1 MAFFAVNEMHV
12 AGLEANGRR
21 QRAVAGLAA
30 LAAHVLL
37 ATFLL
42 FGLVHQAVST
52 APKAPPT
59 TMVDVF
65 DNQTRTVSLAPPTPK
80 QVRIA
85 PVTAMQPEI
94 VIQPEARATPSSS
107 AAPAATPA
115 TSALDTAIAL
125 PPSGGGAGAGTRASG
140 SGSGG
145 AGGYDISAYLAR
157 VAAHI
162 QRYLRLPYLP
172 SASVRNSN
180 PMVVVHL
187 VWTRDGMV
195 EKVEVMRS
203 SDHSRIDD
211 AAIAAVQRA
220 QPLPPFP
227 SELKGE
233 RINGRIP
240 VLFIY
245 RWIPPD
251 LQAPSQQPQPS
262 APSAVVQSKE

>member
-1 MAFFAVNEMHV
+1 MAFFAINEMHV
-12 AGLEANGRR
+12 ARLEPNDRR
-21 QRAVAGLAA
+21 QHAIAGLAA
-30 LAAHVLL
+30 LAAHLL
-37 ATFLL
+37 LVAFLL
-42 FGLVHQAVST
+42 LGLVHQTVTTS
-52 APKAPPT
+52 PKAAPT
-59 TMVDVF
+59 TMVSVF
-65 DNQTRTVSLAPPTPK
+65 NQTQTASLAPPTPK
-80 QVRIA
+80 QVRMA
-85 PVTAMQPEI
+85 PVTALQPEI
-94 VIQPEARATPSSS
+94 VIQPEPRVSPSAS
-107 AAPAATPA
+107 AAPVAAPA
-115 TSALDTAIAL
+115 TSTLDTAIAM
-125 PPSGGGAGAGTRASG
+125 PPSGGGSAAGARVSGTG
-140 SGSGG
+140 GGG

-203 SDHSRIDD
+203 SDHSRVDD
-211 AAIAAVQRA
+211 AAVAAVQRA

-227 SELKGE
+227 QELKGE

-240 VLFIY
+240 ILFIY

-251 LQAPSQQPQPS
+251 LQAAKPVQQPTTPP
-262 APSAVVQSKE
+262 ALVQVKD